1 LSWVHVSSEEC
12 FVITAIDGG
21 YIVAF
26 DGEEHRIL
34 KDGTVVVEDDRI
46 KFVGK
51 SYGGPVD
58 RRIDARR
65 SLVSPGF
72 IALHSHICGGHG
84 ETGRRGDGSRRQL
97 YNSDLFDR
105 MFPRT
110 REAAR
115 AAAELN
121 YVEVLKS
128 GCTTLVEL
136 GSPNAL
142 GNKEAV
148 ELPDRNGI
156 RAYLLK
162 MYGSGSWHTPDG
174 NRVLYTNFDG
184 ETWDETPGFKGLD
197 ESKAFIKEY
206 DGSADG
212 RIKCLLGPS
221 TVDMCSEAL
230 LKESRKAADE
240 MGVGLQTHVS
250 QSVVEFQEIMRRHGM
265 TPIELLHDVGLLG
278 PDLIAGHSILIG
290 GHSKVGYADP
300 WRRDIKLL
308 AETGTTVAHCPQVFA
323 RYGIAMESYA
333 RYLMEGVNIGI
344 GTDTY
349 PMDIIREMGL
359 AATLSKIVE
368 GEPRVATSRDL
379 FNSVTLSAAKAL
391 GRDDLGRIAP
401 GCKADIVIVN
411 MNSINMSP
419 VRDPIRN
426 LVMSGNNGDVS
437 TVIIDGRIVV
447 EDGRVPGVD
456 EERLAENL
464 QREQER
470 IWDMLPST
478 DVFGR
483 TIDEITVPSFKDW
496 EDA

>member
-1 LSWVHVSSEEC
+1 M
-12 FVITAIDGG
+12 AI
-21 YIVAF
+21 
-26 DGEEHRIL
+26 
-34 KDGTVVVEDDRI
+34 
-46 KFVGK
+46 
-51 SYGGPVD
+51 
-58 RRIDARR
+58 
-65 SLVSPGF
+65 
-72 IALHSHICGGHG
+72 HSHICGGHG

-110 REAAR
+110 LEGSR

-148 ELPDRNGI
+148 ELPTKLGNRV
-156 RAYLLK
+156 YLLRS
-162 MYGSGSWHTPDG
+162 YGSGEWYTSDG
-174 NRVLYTNFDG
+174 NIVLFTNFDG
-184 ETWDETPGFKGLD
+184 ETWDEAPGFRGLE
-197 ESKAFIKEY
+197 ESKAFIKEH
-206 DGSADG
+206 DGSAEG
-212 RIKCLLGPS
+212 RVKCLLGPS
-221 TVDMCSEAL
+221 TVDKCSPAL
-230 LKESRKAADE
+230 LKESREAADE
-240 MGVGLQTHVS
+240 MGVGLQIHVS
-250 QSVVEFQEIMRRHGM
+250 QSVVEFHEIMSRHGK
-265 TPIELLHDVGLLG
+265 TPMELLHGVGLMG

-300 WRRDIKLL
+300 WRRDIRLL
-308 AETGTTVAHCPQVFA
+308 SETGTTVAHCPQVFA
-323 RYGIAMESYA
+323 RYGVALESYA

-391 GRDDLGRIAP
+391 GREDLGRLAP
-401 GCKADIVIVN
+401 GCKADIVVIN

-419 VRDPIRN
+419 VRDPVRN
-426 LVMSGNNGDVS
+426 LVMSGNNSDV
-437 TVIIDGRIVV
+437 TMVMIDGRIVV
-447 EDGRVPGVD
+447 EDGRVPGID
-456 EERLAENL
+456 EEKLAENL
-464 QREQER
+464 QMEQER
-470 IWDMLPST
+470 IWDNLPST

-483 TIDEITVPSFKDW
+483 TIDEITKPSFKDW

>member
-1 LSWVHVSSEEC
+1 MM
-12 FVITAIDGG
+12 ITEIKGG

-26 DGEEHRIL
+26 DGAEHRL
-34 KDGTVVVEDDRI
+34 LRDGTVVVVDDAI

-58 RRIDARR
+58 RRIDARK

-110 REAAR
+110 PDAAR

-136 GSPNAL
+136 GSPNSL
-142 GNKEAV
+142 GNREAV
-148 ELPDRNGI
+148 ELPGRMGN
-156 RAYLLK
+156 RAYLLRT
-162 MYGSGSWHTPDG
+162 YASGDWYTLDG
-174 NRVLYTNFDG
+174 NRVLYKNFDG
-184 ETWDETPGFKGLD
+184 EIWDETSGLKGLE
-197 ESKAFIKEY
+197 ESKSFIEEY
-206 DGSADG
+206 DGSADE
-212 RIKCLLGPS
+212 RIKCLLCPS
-221 TVDMCSEAL
+221 TVDMCSPEL
-230 LKESRKAADE
+230 FRETRRVADE
-240 MGVGLQTHVS
+240 MGVGIQTHVS
-250 QSVVEFQEIMRRHGM
+250 QSVVEFQEIMRRHGK
-265 TPIELLHDVGLLG
+265 TPMELLNDVGLMG

-300 WRRDIKLL
+300 WMRDIKLL
-308 AETGTTVAHCPQVFA
+308 AETGTTVAHCPHVFA
-323 RYGIAMESYA
+323 RYGVALESYA
-333 RYLMEGVNIGI
+333 RYQMEGVNIGI

-359 AATLSKIVE
+359 AATLSKIIE
-368 GEPRVATSRDL
+368 GEPRIATSRDL
-379 FNSVTLSAAKAL
+379 FNSVTLNAAKAL
-391 GRDDLGRIAP
+391 GRPDLGRIAP
-401 GCKADIVIVN
+401 GCKADLVVIK

-426 LVMSGNNGDVS
+426 LVMSGNNSDVT
-437 TVIIDGRIVV
+437 TVMIDGEIVV
-447 EDGRVPGVD
+447 EDGRIPGVD

-470 IWDMLPST
+470 IWDNLPST
-478 DVFGR
+478 DIFGR

>member
-1 LSWVHVSSEEC
+1 M
-12 FVITAIDGG
+12 ITAIDGG

-26 DGEEHRIL
+26 DGTEHRL
-34 KDGTVVVEDDRI
+34 LRDGTVVVEDDKI
-46 KFVGK
+46 KHVGK
-51 SYGGPVD
+51 SYGGHVD
-58 RRIDARR
+58 CRIDARR

-72 IALHSHICGGHG
+72 VALHSHICGGHG

-110 REAAR
+110 PGAAR

-136 GSPNAL
+136 GSPNSL
-142 GNKEAV
+142 GNKESV
-148 ELPDRNGI
+148 ELPDRMGN
-156 RAYLLK
+156 RAYLLRN
-162 MYGSGSWHTPDG
+162 YGSGSWYTLDG
-174 NRVLYTNFDG
+174 NSVLYKNFDG
-184 ETWDETPGFKGLD
+184 EVWDEEPGFKGLE
-197 ESKAFIKEY
+197 ESKAFIEEY

-221 TVDMCSEAL
+221 TVDMCSKAL
-230 LKESRKAADE
+230 LRESRKAANE
-240 MGVGLQTHVS
+240 IGVGLQTHVS
-250 QSVVEFQEIMRRHGM
+250 QSLVEFQEIMRRHGM
-265 TPIELLHDVGLLG
+265 TPMELLNDVGLLG

-323 RYGIAMESYA
+323 RYGITMESYA

-368 GEPRVATSRDL
+368 GEPGVATSRDL

-391 GRDDLGRIAP
+391 GREDLGRIAP
-401 GCKADIVIVN
+401 GCKADIVVVK

-426 LVMSGNNGDVS
+426 LVMSGNNGDVT
-437 TVIIDGRIVV
+437 TVMIDGRIVV
-447 EDGRVPGVD
+447 EDGGVPGID
-456 EERLAENL
+456 EEKLAENL

-470 IWDMLPST
+470 IWDNLPST

-483 TIDEITVPSFKDW
+483 TIDEITIPSFKDW

>member
-1 LSWVHVSSEEC
+1 
-12 FVITAIDGG
+12 
-21 YIVAF
+21 
-26 DGEEHRIL
+26 
-34 KDGTVVVEDDRI
+34 
-46 KFVGK
+46 
-51 SYGGPVD
+51 
-58 RRIDARR
+58 
-65 SLVSPGF
+65 
-72 IALHSHICGGHG
+72 
-84 ETGRRGDGSRRQL
+84 
-97 YNSDLFDR
+97 
-105 MFPRT
+105 
-110 REAAR
+110 
-115 AAAELN
+115 
-121 YVEVLKS
+121 
-128 GCTTLVEL
+128 
-136 GSPNAL
+136 
-142 GNKEAV
+142 
-148 ELPDRNGI
+148 
-156 RAYLLK
+156 
-162 MYGSGSWHTPDG
+162 
-174 NRVLYTNFDG
+174 
-184 ETWDETPGFKGLD
+184 
-197 ESKAFIKEY
+197 
-206 DGSADG
+206 
-212 RIKCLLGPS
+212 
-221 TVDMCSEAL
+221 
-230 LKESRKAADE
+230 
-240 MGVGLQTHVS
+240 MGVGLQTPVS

-265 TPIELLHDVGLLG
+265 TPIEFIHDVGLLG
-278 PDLIAGHSILIG
+278 RDLIAGHSILIG

-391 GRDDLGRIAP
+391 GRGDLGRIAP
-401 GCKADIVIVN
+401 GCKADIVIVK

-426 LVMSGNNGDVS
+426 LVMSGNNGDVR
-437 TVIIDGRIVV
+437 TVMIDGRIVV
-447 EDGRVPGVD
+447 EDGGVPGVD

>member
-1 LSWVHVSSEEC
+1 M
-12 FVITAIDGG
+12 ITAIDGG
-21 YIVAF
+21 YTVAF

-34 KDGTVVVEDDRI
+34 RDGTVVIEEDKI
-46 KFVGK
+46 KYVGK

-156 RAYLLK
+156 RAYLLR
-162 MYGSGSWHTPDG
+162 MYGSGSWQTPDG

-184 ETWDETPGFKGLD
+184 ETWDEAPGFKGLD
-197 ESKAFIKEY
+197 ESAAFIEEY

-221 TVDMCSEAL
+221 TVDICSKAL
-230 LKESRKAADE
+230 LMESRKVADE
-240 MGVGLQTHVS
+240 LGVGLQTHVS

-265 TPIELLHDVGLLG
+265 TPIEFLHDVGLLG
-278 PDLIAGHSILIG
+278 LDLIAGHSILIG
-290 GHSKVGYADP
+290 GHSRVGYADP
-300 WRRDIKLL
+300 WRRDIRLL

-359 AATLSKIVE
+359 AATLSKVVE

-401 GCKADIVIVN
+401 GCKADIVIVK

-437 TVIIDGRIVV
+437 TVIIDGRVVV
-447 EDGRVPGVD
+447 EDGGVPGVD

-483 TIDEITVPSFKDW
+483 TIDEMTVPSFKDW

>member
-1 LSWVHVSSEEC
+1 M
-12 FVITAIDGG
+12 ITLIDGG

-34 KDGTVVVEDDRI
+34 RDGTVVVEDDKI
-46 KFVGK
+46 IYVGK
-51 SYGGPVD
+51 SYGGPID

-110 REAAR
+110 KEAAR

-156 RAYLLK
+156 RAYLLR
-162 MYGSGSWHTPDG
+162 MYGSGSWQTPDG

-221 TVDMCSEAL
+221 TVDMCSKAL
-230 LKESRKAADE
+230 LRESRKAADE
-240 MGVGLQTHVS
+240 LGVGLQTPVS

-265 TPIELLHDVGLLG
+265 TPIEFLHDVGLLG
-278 PDLIAGHSILIG
+278 RDLIAGHSILIG
-290 GHSKVGYADP
+290 GHSRVGYADP

-391 GRDDLGRIAP
+391 GRGDLGRIAP
-401 GCKADIVIVN
+401 GCKADIVIVK

-426 LVMSGNNGDVS
+426 LVMSGNNGDVR
-437 TVIIDGRIVV
+437 TVMIDGRIVV
-447 EDGRVPGVD
+447 EDGGVPGVD

>member
-1 LSWVHVSSEEC
+1 M
-12 FVITAIDGG
+12 ITAIDGG
-21 YIVAF
+21 YIVAY

-34 KDGTVVVEDDRI
+34 RDGTVVVEDDEI
-46 KFVGK
+46 SYVGR
-51 SYGGPVD
+51 SYTGPVD
-58 RRIDARR
+58 CKIDARK

-105 MFPRT
+105 AFPRT
-110 REAAR
+110 RESSR

-136 GSPNAL
+136 GSPNGL
-142 GNKEAV
+142 GNKESV
-148 ELPDRNGI
+148 ELADEMGI
-156 RAYLLK
+156 RAYLLR
-162 MYGSGSWHTPDG
+162 MYSSGRWYTPDG
-174 NRVLYTNFDG
+174 KRVLYENFDG
-184 ETWDETPGFKGLD
+184 ESWDEEPGFKGLD
-197 ESKAFIKEY
+197 ESVEFIKEY

-212 RIKCLLGPS
+212 RIRCLLGPS
-221 TVDMCSEAL
+221 TADACSPAL
-230 LKESRKAADE
+230 LRESRKQADE

-250 QSVVEFQEIMRRHGM
+250 QSVVEFQEIMRRYGR
-265 TPIELLHDVGLLG
+265 TPVEFLHDVGLLG

-308 AETGTTVAHCPQVFA
+308 AQTGTTVAHCPLVFA

-359 AATLSKIVE
+359 AATISKIVE
-368 GEPRVATSRDL
+368 GEPRVATSRDV
-379 FNSVTLSAAKAL
+379 FNSVTLGGARAL
-391 GRDDLGRIAP
+391 GREDLGRIAP
-401 GCKADIVIVN
+401 GCKADIVIVKL
-411 MNSINMSP
+411 NSVNMSP

-426 LVMSGNNGDVS
+426 LVMSGSNGDVT
-437 TVIIDGRIVV
+437 TVLIDGKIVV
-447 EDGRVPGVD
+447 EGGRLPGID

-470 IWDMLPST
+470 VWGMLPSH

-483 TIDEITVPSFKDW
+483 NVDEITIPSFKDW
-496 EDA
+496 EDERTPT

>member
-1 LSWVHVSSEEC
+1 MM
-12 FVITAIDGG
+12 ITAIDGG

-34 KDGTVVVEDDRI
+34 RDGTVVVEDDTI

-58 RRIDARR
+58 CRIDARR

-110 REAAR
+110 KEGSR

-148 ELPDRNGI
+148 KLPDTLGNRT
-156 RAYLLK
+156 YLLRT
-162 MYGSGSWHTPDG
+162 YASGSWHTPDG

-184 ETWDETPGFKGLD
+184 ETWDEAPGFKGLE
-197 ESKAFIKEY
+197 ESKAFIKKY

-221 TVDMCSEAL
+221 TVDMCSPEL
-230 LKESRKAADE
+230 FRESRKAADE

-265 TPIELLHDVGLLG
+265 TPMELLHEVGLLG

-300 WRRDIKLL
+300 WRRDIRLL
-308 AETGTTVAHCPQVFA
+308 AETGTTVAHCPHVFA
-323 RYGIAMESYA
+323 RYGVALESYA

-359 AATLSKIVE
+359 AATISKIVE
-368 GEPRVATSRDL
+368 GEPGVATSRDL

-391 GRDDLGRIAP
+391 GRGDLGRIAP
-401 GCKADIVIVN
+401 GCKADIVIVK

-426 LVMSGNNGDVS
+426 LVMSGNNGDVT
-437 TVIIDGRIVV
+437 TVMIDGRVVV

-456 EERLAENL
+456 EEKLAENL

-483 TIDEITVPSFKDW
+483 TVDEITLPSFKAW

>member
-1 LSWVHVSSEEC
+1 MKIQVFVEELLL
-12 FVITAIDGG
+12 ITAINGG

-26 DGEEHRIL
+26 DGREHRIL
-34 KDGTVVVEDDRI
+34 KDGTVVVEDDKI
-46 KFVGK
+46 KYAGK
-51 SYGGPVD
+51 FYAGPVD
-58 RRIDARR
+58 RTIDAQR
-65 SLVSPGF
+65 SLVAPGF

-105 MFPRT
+105 AFPRT
-110 REAAR
+110 RESSR

-136 GSPNAL
+136 GSPNSL
-142 GNKEAV
+142 GNRESV
-148 ELPDRNGI
+148 ELPDKMGI
-156 RAYLLK
+156 RAYLLR
-162 MYGSGSWHTPDG
+162 MYSSGRWYTPDG
-174 NRVLYTNFDG
+174 KRVLYENFDG
-184 ETWDETPGFKGLD
+184 ENWDEEPGFKGLD
-197 ESKAFIKEY
+197 EGVKFIKEY
-206 DGSADG
+206 DGSAEG

-221 TVDMCSEAL
+221 TVDACSPAL
-230 LKESRKAADE
+230 LRESRKRADE

-250 QSVVEFQEIMRRHGM
+250 QSVVEFQEIMRRYGR
-265 TPIELLHDVGLLG
+265 TPIEFLHDVGLLG

-300 WRRDIKLL
+300 WRQDIKLL
-308 AETGTTVAHCPQVFA
+308 ARTGTTVAHCPLVFA

-333 RYLMEGVNIGI
+333 RYLMEGVNVGI

-349 PMDIIREMGL
+349 PMDVIREMGL
-359 AATLSKIVE
+359 AATISKIIE
-368 GEPRVATSRDL
+368 GEPRVATSRDV
-379 FNSVTLSAAKAL
+379 FNSVTLCGATAL

-401 GCKADIVIVN
+401 GCKADIVIVKL
-411 MNSINMSP
+411 NSINMSP

-426 LVMSGNNGDVS
+426 LVMSGSNSDVA
-437 TVIIDGRIVV
+437 TVMIDGKIVV
-447 EDGRVPGVD
+447 EDGRVPGID
-456 EERLAENL
+456 EEKLADNL

-470 IWDMLPST
+470 IWDMLPSH

-483 TIDEITVPSFKDW
+483 TIDEITVPSFKEW
-496 EDA
+496 EEP

>member
-1 LSWVHVSSEEC
+1 MHIFSEAWLM
-12 FVITAIDGG
+12 ITAIDGG

-34 KDGTVVVEDDRI
+34 RDGTVVVEDDTI

-58 RRIDARR
+58 CRIDARR

-110 REAAR
+110 KEGSR

-148 ELPDRNGI
+148 KLPDTLGNRT
-156 RAYLLK
+156 YLLRT
-162 MYGSGSWHTPDG
+162 YASGSWHTPDG

-184 ETWDETPGFKGLD
+184 ETWDEAPGFKGLE
-197 ESKAFIKEY
+197 ESKAFIKKY

-221 TVDMCSEAL
+221 TVDMCSPEL
-230 LKESRKAADE
+230 FRESRKAADE

-265 TPIELLHDVGLLG
+265 TPMELLHEVGLLG

-300 WRRDIKLL
+300 WRRDIRLL
-308 AETGTTVAHCPQVFA
+308 AETGTTVAHCPHVFA
-323 RYGIAMESYA
+323 RYGVALESYA

-359 AATLSKIVE
+359 AATISKIVE
-368 GEPRVATSRDL
+368 GEPGVATSRDL

-391 GRDDLGRIAP
+391 GRGDLGRIAP
-401 GCKADIVIVN
+401 GCKADIVIVK

-426 LVMSGNNGDVS
+426 LVMSGNNGDVT
-437 TVIIDGRIVV
+437 TVMIDGRVVV

-456 EERLAENL
+456 EEKLAENL

-483 TIDEITVPSFKDW
+483 TVDEITPPSFKAW